1 LHKALETYP
10 VPKHLRAQGKTT
22 KPVFR
27 DVAELTAA
35 HSLSEK
41 IREAVRGSRVLI
53 VLCSPAAKAS
63 HWVNEEIRLFREL
76 HGDAS
81 IRRWG
86 VIKRDLNSA

>member
-1 LHKALETYP
+1 VTNNTPKYAAFISYAHADEQMAARLHKALETYP

-41 IREAVRGSRVLI
+41 IQAAVKGSR
-53 VLCSPAAKAS
+53 
-63 HWVNEEIRLFREL
+63 
-76 HGDAS
+76 
-81 IRRWG
+81 RRAG
-86 VIKRDLNSA
+86 AFGRGFGLR